1 MRDRRLVA
9 MHRGG
14 TLDPATHR
22 LLAAWAADCA
32 ERVLPLFHQQSS
44 DLRPYEAIEKARAWA
59 RGEIAVG
66 AAQKAAVAAHAAAR
80 AVKNGAAVAAARAA
94 GHAVATAH
102 MADHCLG
109 PCIYGVKAVVAAGG
123 SGELESKWQLKQ
135 LPQRL
140 RALIA
145 SSLSKRTARST
156 GAKDR
161 RRQTAPQN
169 RGLKRDVGIRKSKL
183 FRQ

>member
-66 AAQKAAVAAHAAAR
+66 AAQKAAVAAHAAAC
-80 AVKNGAAVAAARAA
+80 AVKNGAAVAAALAIC
-94 GHAVATAH
+94 V
-102 MADHCLG
+102 
-109 PCIYGVKAVVAAGG
+109 AGG
-123 SGELESKWQLKQ
+123 IAVWRV
-135 LPQRL
+135 LPT
-140 RALIA
+140 A
-145 SSLSKRTARST
+145 SSSS
-156 GAKDR
+156 
-161 RRQTAPQN
+161 PS
-169 RGLKRDVGIRKSKL
+169 RK
-183 FRQ
+183 